1 MPFKSEKQRRYLWL
15 KHPDIA
21 KRWADTYPTK
31 KDLPMYADDT
41 KANEKQSMAAQ
52 ILTRVL
58 PNYLRMFATSGATR
72 VYGANIKKSDSKQEY
87 VKLPTKHGPT
97 FAGES
102 DAQATLRKIRR
113 VQTEGNRKP
122 AGGDCMNNNN
132 AMSPEKQDQ
141 VTASAL
147 FKKLAV
153 VLSPVLMQEIE
164 DEQAQQQ
171 AREAQRMPTNVGVKH
186 TPPAVNSIMP
196 PMGMAQTPPN
206 PGQTQPAQPA
216 QPQQPQQPASGQLAS
231 VGGGGSP
238 NSNPINA
245 FGGLSSTG
253 DINGNAA
260 LGTQNMAGG
269 EKMAA
274 GALDFLRPPRPPK
287 EPLTIEK
294 SVGRGLINLWR
305 SGQKPAPAPTAPP
318 APAAAPAYKHWL
330 DQFELAKAAA
340 GNGAL
345 AWLTSIDN
353 CNTTADDDLDYVER
367 VKSAVEKWSAACS
380 CGCGDTVKTC
390 KCSATCSCRK
400 PGGSCYKVE
409 KKAGLSTGELIQ
421 QSWPIAA
428 GAIGGSLVGNYGPLA
443 VGMRPNT
450 MLGLGGTSLGVGLG
464 SLYNMH
470 RFRNRSKKEL
480 KDLRDKK
487 TRTAQDQRNLTEL
500 EAHYPA
506 KSAGSPAWQRSA
518 GNNDDGGL
526 NAKGRASYNKA
537 TGGHLKAP
545 VTESK
550 PSGSRAKRQNSFCS
564 RMCGMKR
571 VNTGADT
578 KKDPESRINKALRK
592 WNCKCANCAG
602 QPFEVIK
609 SANLERM
616 LTSALVAAGGGLALG
631 SYPGWQLQQASA
643 KAGNPAYVN
652 SFVGRIPIAAAGA
665 LSGGLDNY
673 LREQQD
679 EDAKKKLVVPA
690 AHS

>member
-58 PNYLRMFATSGATR
+58 PNHLRMFATSGATR
-72 VYGANIKKSDSKQEY
+72 VYDANIKKSDSKQEY

-102 DAQATLRKIRR
+102 DAQA
-113 VQTEGNRKP
+113 EGLP
-122 AGGDCMNNNN
+122 EGDGVNNNN

-164 DEQAQQQ
+164 DEQARQQ

-196 PMGMAQTPPN
+196 PMGLAQTPPN
-206 PGQTQPAQPA
+206 PGQTQQAQPA
-216 QPQQPQQPASGQLAS
+216 QPQQPQQPANGQLAS

-274 GALDFLRPPRPPK
+274 GELDFLRPPRPTK

-305 SGQKPAPAPTAPP
+305 SGQKPKTAPTALP

-330 DQFELAKAAA
+330 DRHELAKAAA

-367 VKSAVEKWSAACS
+367 AKSAVEKWSA
-380 CGCGDTVKTC
+380 
-390 KCSATCSCRK
+390 
-400 PGGSCYKVE
+400 
-409 KKAGLSTGELIQ
+409 
-421 QSWPIAA
+421 
-428 GAIGGSLVGNYGPLA
+428 
-443 VGMRPNT
+443 
-450 MLGLGGTSLGVGLG
+450 VGLWD
-464 SLYNMH
+464 
-470 RFRNRSKKEL
+470 RI
-480 KDLRDKK
+480 
-487 TRTAQDQRNLTEL
+487 
-500 EAHYPA
+500 
-506 KSAGSPAWQRSA
+506 
-518 GNNDDGGL
+518 
-526 NAKGRASYNKA
+526 
-537 TGGHLKAP
+537 
-545 VTESK
+545 
-550 PSGSRAKRQNSFCS
+550 RAKKQR
-564 RMCGMKR
+564 GGK
-571 VNTGADT
+571 
-578 KKDPESRINKALRK
+578 
-592 WNCKCANCAG
+592 
-602 QPFEVIK
+602 PFEVIK
-609 SANLERM
+609 SASLERM
-616 LTSALVAAGGGLALG
+616 LTTALVSAGGGLALG
-631 SYPGWQLQQASA
+631 AYPGWQLQQASA
-643 KAGNPAYVN
+643 KAGNPEFVN
-652 SFVGRIPIAAAGA
+652 SFVGRIPIAAGGA
-665 LSGGLDNY
+665 LSGGLYNY
-673 LREQQD
+673 LREQYD